1 MRSRPIEFTA
11 CYLKTAFTTKL
22 VKTPRRIS
30 AIILKRMIMCSVMA
44 ALTFFFMPSQTMLYN
59 SAAEEVVFLPAG
71 YFVLQ
76 SDVAAPDGYIGVTYD
91 DLTGYVRADA
101 VQAVDYTPKT
111 KYELTARFTCDNDGQ
126 PVRLRAAPK
135 KSAEVVAVL
144 EYNASGRLYG
154 EIKGDALISGAGTD
168 WYYVSIGGKRGY
180 VYYAHVKADD
190 IPPNII
196 EKEPEPEPEVPADTT
211 PQIDED
217 DGMPT
222 TAAIIFIV
230 ALCIPVPFIMYYLF
244 KKPKND

>member
-1 MRSRPIEFTA
+1 MT
-11 CYLKTAFTTKL
+11 
-22 VKTPRRIS
+22 
-30 AIILKRMIMCSVMA
+30 

-59 SAAEEVVFLPAG
+59 AAMEEVVNLPAG

-76 SDVAAPDGYIGVTYD
+76 SDYDAPDGYIKVTYD
-91 DLTGYVRADA
+91 DLDGYVKADA

-111 KYELTARFTCDNDGQ
+111 KYELTAKFTCDNDGQ

-135 KSAEVVAVL
+135 KSAEVLDVL
-144 EYNASGRLYG
+144 GSSATGRFYG
-154 EIKGDALISGAGTD
+154 SVKGDALIKDAGSD
-168 WYYVSIGGKRGY
+168 WYYVSAEGKHGY
-180 VYYAHVKADD
+180 VYYAHVRADD
-190 IPPNII
+190 IPPNVI
-196 EKEPEPEPEVPADTT
+196 EKEPEPTPEVPTDTL
-211 PQIDED
+211 PQISKDD

>member
-1 MRSRPIEFTA
+1 M
-11 CYLKTAFTTKL
+11 L
-22 VKTPRRIS
+22 
-30 AIILKRMIMCSVMA
+30 SVMA

-59 SAAEEVVFLPAG
+59 SALEEVVFLPAG

-76 SDVAAPDGYIGVTYD
+76 SDATAPDGYIRVTYD
-91 DLTGYVRADA
+91 DLDGYVRADH
-101 VQAVDYTPKT
+101 VIAVDYTPVT
-111 KYELTARFTCDNDGQ
+111 KYELTAKFTCNNDGQ
-126 PVRLRAAPK
+126 SVRLRAAPK
-135 KSAEVVAVL
+135 KNAEVIDVL
-144 EYNASGRLYG
+144 NSSASGRLYG
-154 EIKGDALISGAGTD
+154 SIHGEALIDGAGTE
-168 WYYVSIGGKRGY
+168 WYYVAANGKRGY

-196 EKEPEPEPEVPADTT
+196 EKEPEDPPPDTPTDTT
-211 PQIDED
+211 PQITED